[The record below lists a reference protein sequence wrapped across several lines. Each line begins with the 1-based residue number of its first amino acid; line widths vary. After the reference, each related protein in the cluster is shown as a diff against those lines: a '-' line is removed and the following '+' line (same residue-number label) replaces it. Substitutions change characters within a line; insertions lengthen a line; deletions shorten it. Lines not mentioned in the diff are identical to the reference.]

1 MEYKGYTVT
10 QSSYNNH
17 VMISKDGQMVSHINC
32 SEKKSEEELKEM
44 TDFILELREEA
55 KNVYLNDDGSDD
67 LD

>member
-1 MEYKGYTVT
+1 
-10 QSSYNNH
+10 
-17 VMISKDGQMVSHINC
+17 MVSHINC